1 MIAAICMN
9 KAGVVGPLAAL
20 TFTTGALSPGGRV
33 VAEAASPLSAFEAAA
48 AERGAWSDWL
58 GEPRIASARRSNNGS
73 RGCYER
79 CRMCTVY
86 TG

>member
-1 MIAAICMN
+1 MIAVISMN
-9 KAGVVGPLAAL
+9 KADVVMSPGPLAAL
-20 TFTTGALSPGGRV
+20 TFATGGRV

-58 GEPRIASARRSNNGS
+58 GEPWIASARRSNNGS
-73 RGCYER
+73 GGCYER
-79 CRMCTVY
+79 CCMFTVY